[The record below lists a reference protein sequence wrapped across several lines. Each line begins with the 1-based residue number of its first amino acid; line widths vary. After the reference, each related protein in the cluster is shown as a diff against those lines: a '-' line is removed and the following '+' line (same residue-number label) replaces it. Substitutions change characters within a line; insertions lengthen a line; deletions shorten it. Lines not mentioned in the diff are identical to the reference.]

1 MRQSQKIDVKPW
13 ALPVIVLALTIPIVV
28 AFLTLGPLFGLL
40 VGGAVGAALVL
51 TAIRLGTEGPEDPP
65 AWNGPR

>member
-1 MRQSQKIDVKPW
+1 MIDVKPW
-13 ALPVIVLALTIPIVV
+13 MLPAIVLVLIVPITV

-51 TAIRLGTEGPEDPP
+51 TAIRLGSE
-65 AWNGPR
+65 APRRRHRPGGSG